1 MTSTERNA
9 KPVYVET
16 LYWRFS
22 DPFLTVV
29 GFDRSAVIEQAR
41 KLASDELENAVEQ
54 EYMSADETIDE
65 DSTRDNLASDLCSTD
80 CSEYSYADAVRDFLD
95 AEHIAELDRDGLTI
109 L

>member
-1 MTSTERNA
+1 MTNTERQA
-9 KPVYVET
+9 KRVYVET
-16 LYWRFS
+16 LYWRYS
-22 DPFLTVV
+22 DPFCTVA

-54 EYMSADETIDE
+54 EYMSADSQDVDE
-65 DSTRDNLASDLCSTD
+65 DNLASDLCSTG

-95 AEHIAELDRDGLTI
+95 AEHIAELDTDGLTI